1 MKETLPTQHCSVKK
15 KKREIHRS
23 VYINIMASRL
33 TQFRDKAAEAS
44 KCAARYGCE
53 YYKKLVERNERYVQE
68 PPTIEKCQLL
78 AKQLLYTRLAS
89 IPHRREAFWKEIE
102 GVKKHL
108 KEERPEMKLEDA
120 GIAALFG
127 FECLAWF
134 CAGEII
140 GRGFTI
146 LGYSV

>member
-1 MKETLPTQHCSVKK
+1 MTLP
-15 KKREIHRS
+15 
-23 VYINIMASRL
+23 
-33 TQFRDKAAEAS
+33 
-44 KCAARYGCE
+44 KCLIQ
-53 YYKKLVERNERYVQE
+53 KLFLMGKTN
-68 PPTIEKCQLL
+68 
-78 AKQLLYTRLAS
+78 S